1 MERTGFKSGELWLE
15 GRISRRKGKGPFPAA
30 VIAHPHPLF
39 GGSMDN
45 NVVYA
50 LRDTLIAS
58 GYVALRFN
66 FRGVGKSQGQY
77 SELAGEPEDVIAAVE
92 HLKTED
98 GVDPKKIIACGYSFG
113 GLALLYAVAKGLNP
127 TSLVLVSPM
136 LPEAGLSRDPALQK
150 IIPLKL
156 PTLILAGG
164 LDQFFRPKFYEPLL
178 PPDSKTSKIVLDLS
192 ADHFWL
198 GEEREIIRQVKDF
211 LGALREPA

>member
-15 GRISRRKGKGPFPAA
+15 GRITRPQGQGPFPAA

-66 FRGVGKSQGQY
+66 FRGVGKSSGQY
-77 SELAGEPEDVIAAVE
+77 SELAGEPEDVMAAVE

-98 GVDPKKIIACGYSFG
+98 GVDPKKIIVCGYSFG
-113 GLALLYAVAKGLNP
+113 GLAVLYAIAKGLNP
-127 TSLVLVSPM
+127 TALVLVSPM
-136 LPEAGLSRDPALQK
+136 LPEAGLSRDPVLQK
-150 IIPLKL
+150 IIPLKV
-156 PTLILAGG
+156 PALILAGG
-164 LDQFFRPKFYEPLL
+164 RDQFFRPMLYEPLI
-178 PPDSKTSKIVLDLS
+178 PTGSKTSKIVLNLS
-192 ADHFWL
+192 ADHLWL
-198 GEEREIIRQVKDF
+198 GEEREIIRQVREF
-211 LGALREPA
+211 LATI